1 MSNIHESRTYFEL
14 EITGNSRSVD
24 IWLGDD
30 GGSLVQK
37 ERGVLRTSLLPG
49 DYVVEFGLGTGCYPI
64 RLVQDSHYTQSEL
77 QAGPICTRPMFQLSE
92 SEADDQGR

>member
-1 MSNIHESRTYFEL
+1 MSHVYESRTYLEL
-14 EITGNSRSVD
+14 EITGNSKSVD

-64 RLVQDSHYTQSEL
+64 RLYQDSRYTQSEL
-77 QAGPICTRPMFQLSE
+77 QAGPTCERPVFNV
-92 SEADDQGR
+92 D